1 MSKPTEG
8 KQDDWS
14 YVSDENPR
22 ILEYRPYV
30 KGLSKVYK
38 VLSFAFIVAILAS
51 GIGVFFFNK
60 SGFLIPLFSLV
71 VVMALIFYL
80 EYVLILKPK
89 ATSKIQVF
97 KNRILVQ
104 RVSKEFEILFQD
116 IVALRPY
123 KALFGFKLMTK
134 DGKKYHFTPAL
145 ERLDYVLESVYNFN
159 PKLLNERDYKTLREK
174 IILSDHSVARHIS
187 FFNPFY
193 TWTGFFHL
201 FLLPLSFFVFLI
213 SSQTQYVMIPNLI
226 FYFFKTL
233 LFIYLPVTVCS
244 TLTFIYFDWYFRKQT
259 ADLLQQNPSH
269 KRRDMNE
276 EMSYYKR
283 LFPVHLLM
291 MCAFFSFSF
300 KYDLNLLG
308 FEKLS
313 DGSYRWISQKV
324 SDKKDTR
331 YSLKNG
337 DRILIQERDRVVEGR
352 VVAISYKDSLGMQRT
367 IASLGQKISVISER
381 EEVVVEIESGGV
393 QRIPLSEFS
402 VVKGKVVSKL
412 STLFE

>member
-8 KQDDWS
+8 QKDDWS

-38 VLSFAFIVAILAS
+38 VLSLAFIVAIISS

-60 SGFLIPLFSLV
+60 NGFLIPLCSLV
-71 VVMALIFYL
+71 VVMSLIFYL
-80 EYVLILKPK
+80 EYILILKPK

-104 RVSKEFEILFQD
+104 RVAKEFEILFQD
-116 IVALRPY
+116 IVALKPY
-123 KALFGFKLMTK
+123 KALFGFKLITK
-134 DGKKYHFTPAL
+134 EGKKYHFTPAL

-159 PKLLNERDYKTLREK
+159 TKLLSEKEYKTLREK

-233 LFIYLPVTVCS
+233 LYIYLPVTICS

-276 EMSYYKR
+276 ETSYYKR

-291 MCAFFSFSF
+291 MCTFFSFSF

-313 DGSYRWISQKV
+313 DGTYRWVSQKV
-324 SDKKDTR
+324 SEKKDAR

-337 DRILIQERDRVVEGR
+337 DRILIQDRERVIEGKI
-352 VVAISYKDSLGMQRT
+352 VAISYKDSLGTQRT

-381 EEVVVEIESGGV
+381 EEIVIETDGGGV
-393 QRIPLSEFS
+393 QRVPLSEFATI
-402 VVKGKVVSKL
+402 KGKVVSRL
-412 STLFE
+412 SILFE